1 MYGRE
6 KMDGTVELV
15 AAARRKGALLPEAKR
30 VDTWATKAD
39 RPLRRE
45 MAGEL
50 HTPLDVTVHASTNG
64 RRMENL
70 LYCCSAKS
78 YRSASFSGEAASGRR
93 RRRERP
99 AFDVP
104 LQILFPRSRLA
115 LWLLPSFSFSG
126 HGVPWSSR
134 HPIGGIYNLAS

>member
-1 MYGRE
+1 
-6 KMDGTVELV
+6 MDGTVELV

-104 LQILFPRSRLA
+104 LQILFPRSPSPA
-115 LWLLPSFSFSG
+115 GLPFFLISD
-126 HGVPWSSR
+126 HVVPWSSR
-134 HPIGGIYNLAS
+134 HPIRHL

>member
-50 HTPLDVTVHASTNG
+50 HTPLDVAVHASTNG

-70 LYCCSAKS
+70 LYC
-78 YRSASFSGEAASGRR
+78 SFQCKIISIGFFFGGSGE
-93 RRRERP
+93 
-99 AFDVP
+99 
-104 LQILFPRSRLA
+104 
-115 LWLLPSFSFSG
+115 W
-126 HGVPWSSR
+126 
-134 HPIGGIYNLAS
+134 

>member
-39 RPLRRE
+39 RPRRRE

-50 HTPLDVTVHASTNG
+50 HTPLDVTVHASTIYQWPSNG
-64 RRMENL
+64 ESPL
-70 LYCCSAKS
+70 LLQCKIISIG
-78 YRSASFSGEAASGRR
+78 FFFGGSGE
-93 RRRERP
+93 
-99 AFDVP
+99 
-104 LQILFPRSRLA
+104 
-115 LWLLPSFSFSG
+115 W
-126 HGVPWSSR
+126 
-134 HPIGGIYNLAS
+134 